1 MPLSDMYNKIH
12 VIMTNNQNSPLLLNK
27 KYNFC
32 LALLLIASGISC
44 TKQTENKSDSLI
56 LTGIQPSK
64 GSDMVSIRID
74 SGLINSVPISCYF
87 LGSTVN
93 DPGTGG
99 YGYVDCD
106 SLFNL
111 KNPLSGELI
120 KSFKVPY
127 GFSQTVIN
135 SQDNLLIGRYTVIT
149 DDPLQE
155 GAQVFTN
162 YVAVLDL
169 ETGATIATNQVDL
182 GLGVQSCNYFYNSAT
197 QEYILCSA
205 ENKLLY
211 IDPLT
216 GVISKTVDLGK
227 YVNNIVFDE
236 DKNQIMGLTYSFDI
250 DRNFI
255 EVFDAG
261 TGALISRNEVTQ
273 RDDYFVC
280 MAGYDDDSKCYLC
293 VNTKYEVLFIE
304 LATGSIKKSY
314 KLDEPVND
322 IKFWKK

>member
-1 MPLSDMYNKIH
+1 MKC
-12 VIMTNNQNSPLLLNK
+12 NQNSPATANRI
-27 KYNFC
+27 F
-32 LALLLIASGISC
+32 LLIASLILNSLGLSC
-44 TKQTENKSDSLI
+44 TKQSENTPNSLI
-56 LTGIQPSK
+56 LTGIKPSK
-64 GSDMVSIRID
+64 GSDMVSIKID
-74 SGLINSVPISCYF
+74 SGIINSVPITCYF
-87 LGSTVN
+87 LGSTVT

-106 SLFNL
+106 SIFNL
-111 KNPLSGELI
+111 VNPLSGELI

-135 SQDNLLIGRYTVIT
+135 SQDNFLIGRYTVVT
-149 DDPLQE
+149 PDPFQE
-155 GAQVFTN
+155 GAQIFTN

-169 ETGATIATNQVDL
+169 ETGITIATNQVDL
-182 GLGVQSCNYFYNSAT
+182 GLGVQACSYFYNSNIQA
-197 QEYILCSA
+197 YILCSA

-216 GVISKTVDLGK
+216 GVITKTVDLGK

-236 DKNQIMGLTYSFDI
+236 DKDQIMGLTYSFDI

-261 TGALISRNEVTQ
+261 TGTLISKKEITQ
-273 RDDYFVC
+273 RDDYFAC
-280 MAGYDDDSKCYLC
+280 ISGYDADSKCYLS
-293 VNTKYEVLFIE
+293 VNTNYEVLFIDI
-304 LATGSIKKSY
+304 ATGAIKKSY